1 MSSKF
6 QLNIAARVINNN
18 GVISYPTESV
28 FGLGC
33 SPISE
38 EAVNK
43 ILQLKQR
50 PVEKGLILIAGE
62 LSQLEPYININKE
75 EEKKILNKKTATTW
89 LVKKSPLTPTWISGN
104 HSKVAIRLSKH
115 PLITR
120 LCSILNQPIVS
131 TSANPSGANPAMSSL
146 KSRQYFSTLVDI
158 YLNDNTPLTGQPTS
172 IIDLE
177 TSATIRK

>member
-6 QLNIAARVINNN
+6 QLNIAAIIIKND

-33 SPISE
+33 SPSSE

-50 PVEKGLILIAGE
+50 PVKKGLILIAGK
-62 LSQLEPYININKE
+62 LSQLEPYIEITA
-75 EEKKILNKKTATTW
+75 EEKQKIINKKTATTW
-89 LVKKSPLTPTWISGN
+89 LVRKSALTPHWISGK
-104 HSKVAIRLSKH
+104 HSKVAIRLTKH
-115 PLITR
+115 PLITH
-120 LCSILNQPIVS
+120 LCAVLNHPIVS

-146 KSRQYFSTLVDI
+146 QSRQYFSDQVDM
-158 YLNDNTPLTGQPTS
+158 YLQDETPLTGQPTS
-172 IIDLE
+172 IIDIE
-177 TSATIRK
+177 TAIIFRK